1 MPGFDHEGWIRDN
14 AIDEVECLVPD
25 MSGVPRGKILPAQKF
40 LKGLAS
46 RSLRVPEELFILTV
60 TGRYWTDPTATN
72 PASIDVTLEPVI
84 ETLRRVP
91 WHENPTASVICDV
104 SYTNGKPVDI
114 APREVLKNVLRH
126 YEKRG
131 LKPVIAPELEFYLV
145 KRNLDPDYPL
155 EPAVGRTGRQE
166 AFGQAYGIDAANDF
180 DDVVEDIY
188 DWCEAQ
194 SIDIDTIS
202 HESGPAQLEINF
214 NHGDPLELADQVF
227 LFKRTVRQAA
237 LKHDIYATFMAKPH
251 ENEPGSAMH
260 IHQSVIDIE
269 TGQNIFS
276 TARGRHSAKFLHYV
290 GGLQRYMGAAMP
302 FYAPNVNSYRRLVP
316 YSDAPTTTHWGI
328 DNRTAPL
335 RAPVAA
341 PQNTRIENR
350 VPGADANPYLA
361 IAVSLA
367 CGLLGM
373 KEKIRPSDP
382 IEGSAYRYAH
392 TLPLTMEEAL
402 SKLAHAR
409 PLKQMLG
416 ERFIEAYVGVKEAE
430 MEQWRRVISSWERE
444 HLLLNV

>member
-1 MPGFDHEGWIRDN
+1 VPDTKPKDWIASRG
-14 AIDEVECLVPD
+14 IDEVECLVPD
-25 MSGVPRGKILPAQKF
+25 MAGVPRGKILPAQKF
-40 LKGLAS
+40 LKGMHNGT
-46 RSLRVPEELFILTV
+46 LRIPEELFILTV
-60 TGRYWTDPTATN
+60 TGRYWTDATTTN
-72 PASIDVTLEPVI
+72 DASIDIRLIPQMD
-84 ETLRRVP
+84 TLRPVP
-91 WHENPTASVICDV
+91 WHDNPTAEVICDTAYADGAV
-104 SYTNGKPVDI
+104 VDI
-114 APREVLKNVLRH
+114 APRAVLKRVLAE
-126 YEKRG
+126 YGKRN
-131 LKPVIAPELEFYLV
+131 LAPVIAPELEFYLV

-166 AFGQAYGIDAANDF
+166 ASGQAYGIDAANDF

-194 SIDIDTIS
+194 GVDIDTIS

-214 NHGDPLELADQVF
+214 NHGDPLDLADQVF

-237 LKHDIYATFMAKPH
+237 LKHGIYATFMAKPH
-251 ENEPGSAMH
+251 QDEPGSAMH
-260 IHQSVIDIE
+260 IHQSVLDRE
-269 TGQNIFS
+269 TGKNIFV
-276 TARGRHSAKFLHYV
+276 TARGRFSARFLHFI

-316 YSDAPTTTHWGI
+316 HSDAPTTTHWGV

-335 RAPVAA
+335 RAPISA

-361 IAVSLA
+361 IAASLA

-373 KEKIRPSDP
+373 KERIRPSDP
-382 IEGSAYRYAH
+382 IEGSAYRYVH

-402 SKLAHAR
+402 GKLHYAR
-409 PLKQMLG
+409 PLKQLLG
-416 ERFIEAYVGVKEAE
+416 ERFVETHAGVKEAE